1 LLPVVD
7 ANCVILCR
15 RFTDEE
21 AERGRN
27 PSFFGHNSGLKS
39 KVNARNQLNQ
49 SELNMITADTI
60 RQLAEA
66 HLEGTPGFLV
76 DVRVAEGNQIRIL
89 LDHDAS
95 TSIEDC
101 MALHRHLE
109 SELDRNVE
117 DFSLDVS
124 SPGLDQPL
132 KLHRQY
138 VKNIGRT
145 VQVKPVEGAKVEG
158 ELMSVDEAGITVK
171 IREKRR
177 IEGRKAKEWVEE
189 DQVWPF
195 EQIQSTKV
203 VISFK

>member
-1 LLPVVD
+1 
-7 ANCVILCR
+7 
-15 RFTDEE
+15 
-21 AERGRN
+21 
-27 PSFFGHNSGLKS
+27 
-39 KVNARNQLNQ
+39 
-49 SELNMITADTI
+49 MITADTI

-66 HLEGTPGFLV
+66 HLEGSPGFLV
-76 DVRVAEGNQIRIL
+76 DVRVGEANQIRIL
-89 LDHDAS
+89 LDHDES

-101 MALHRHLE
+101 MALHRYLE

-132 KLHRQY
+132 QMHRQY
-138 VKNIGRT
+138 MKNIGRS
-145 VQVKPVEGAKVEG
+145 VQVKPVDGAKVEG
-158 ELMSVDEAGITVK
+158 ELVAVDEAGITLK

-189 DQVWPF
+189 EQVWPF

>member
-1 LLPVVD
+1 MRNFVPKKLRMKKL
-7 ANCVILCR
+7 
-15 RFTDEE
+15 
-21 AERGRN
+21 RGAAT
-27 PSFFGHNSGLKS
+27 PLFLASTPGKQPIHSG
-39 KVNARNQLNQ
+39 
-49 SELNMITADTI
+49 LNMITADTI

-66 HLEGTPGFLV
+66 HLEGSPGFLV
-76 DVRVAEGNQIRIL
+76 DVRVGEANQIRIL
-89 LDHDAS
+89 LDHDES

-101 MALHRHLE
+101 MALHRYLE

-132 KLHRQY
+132 QMHRQY
-138 VKNIGRT
+138 MKNIGRS
-145 VQVKPVEGAKVEG
+145 VQVKPVDGAKVEG
-158 ELMSVDEAGITVK
+158 ELVAVDEAGITLK

-189 DQVWPF
+189 EQVWPF

>member
-1 LLPVVD
+1 
-7 ANCVILCR
+7 
-15 RFTDEE
+15 
-21 AERGRN
+21 
-27 PSFFGHNSGLKS
+27 
-39 KVNARNQLNQ
+39 
-49 SELNMITADTI
+49 MITADTI

-138 VKNIGRT
+138 VKNIGRN
-145 VQVKPVEGAKVEG
+145 VQVKPVEGAKAEG
-158 ELMSVDEAGITVK
+158 ELVAVDESGITLK

-189 DQVWPF
+189 EQVWPF

>member
-1 LLPVVD
+1 
-7 ANCVILCR
+7 
-15 RFTDEE
+15 
-21 AERGRN
+21 
-27 PSFFGHNSGLKS
+27 
-39 KVNARNQLNQ
+39 
-49 SELNMITADTI
+49 MITADTI

-76 DVRVAEGNQIRIL
+76 DVRVADGNQIRIL
-89 LDHDAS
+89 LDHDAA

-145 VQVKPVEGAKVEG
+145 VQVKPVDGAKVEG
-158 ELMSVDEAGITVK
+158 ELVAVDEAGITVK

-189 DQVWPF
+189 EQVWPF

>member
-1 LLPVVD
+1 
-7 ANCVILCR
+7 
-15 RFTDEE
+15 
-21 AERGRN
+21 
-27 PSFFGHNSGLKS
+27 
-39 KVNARNQLNQ
+39 
-49 SELNMITADTI
+49 MITADTI

-158 ELMSVDEAGITVK
+158 ELVAVDEAGITVK

-189 DQVWPF
+189 EQVWPF

>member
-1 LLPVVD
+1 
-7 ANCVILCR
+7 
-15 RFTDEE
+15 
-21 AERGRN
+21 
-27 PSFFGHNSGLKS
+27 
-39 KVNARNQLNQ
+39 
-49 SELNMITADTI
+49 MITADTI

-76 DVRVAEGNQIRIL
+76 DVRVAEGNQIRVL

-158 ELMSVDEAGITVK
+158 ELVAVDEAGITVK

>member
-1 LLPVVD
+1 MVY
-7 ANCVILCR
+7 VILCR
-15 RFTDEE
+15 TFEE
-21 AERGRN
+21 RRRIEG
-27 PSFFGHNSGLKS
+27 PQPLFFWPLPKGQSS
-39 KVNARNQLNQ
+39 TNANQK
-49 SELNMITADTI
+49 MISTTTI

-66 HLEGTPGFLV
+66 YLEGTPGFLV
-76 DVRVAEGNQIRIL
+76 DVRVGEGNQIRVL
-89 LDHDAS
+89 LDNDTS

-109 SELDRNVE
+109 SSLDREVE

-132 KLHRQY
+132 QLHRQY
-138 VKNIGRT
+138 VKNIGRHL
-145 VQVKPVEGAKVEG
+145 QVKPLEGPKVEG
-158 ELMSVDEAGITVK
+158 ELIRVDEEGIALK

-189 DQVWPF
+189 ELVWAF
-195 EQIQSTKV
+195 ANIQSTKV

>member
-1 LLPVVD
+1 
-7 ANCVILCR
+7 
-15 RFTDEE
+15 
-21 AERGRN
+21 
-27 PSFFGHNSGLKS
+27 
-39 KVNARNQLNQ
+39 
-49 SELNMITADTI
+49 MITVDTI

-76 DVRVAEGNQIRIL
+76 DVRVAEGNQIKIL
-89 LDHDAS
+89 LDHDEA

-117 DFSLDVS
+117 DYSLDVS

-145 VQVKPVEGAKVEG
+145 VQVKPVDEAKVEG
-158 ELMSVDEAGITVK
+158 ELVAVDDAGITLK

-189 DQVWPF
+189 EQVWTF

>member
-1 LLPVVD
+1 
-7 ANCVILCR
+7 
-15 RFTDEE
+15 
-21 AERGRN
+21 
-27 PSFFGHNSGLKS
+27 
-39 KVNARNQLNQ
+39 
-49 SELNMITADTI
+49 MITADTI

-145 VQVKPVEGAKVEG
+145 VQVKPVEGAKAEG
-158 ELMSVDEAGITVK
+158 ELVAVDDSSITLK

-189 DQVWPF
+189 EQVWPF

>member
-1 LLPVVD
+1 
-7 ANCVILCR
+7 
-15 RFTDEE
+15 
-21 AERGRN
+21 
-27 PSFFGHNSGLKS
+27 
-39 KVNARNQLNQ
+39 
-49 SELNMITADTI
+49 MITAETI

-76 DVRVAEGNQIRIL
+76 DVRVGEGNQIRIL

-101 MALHRHLE
+101 MALHRYLE

>member
-1 LLPVVD
+1 MVD
-7 ANCVILCR
+7 ANCVILSR

-27 PSFFGHNSGLKS
+27 PSFFGRNLR
-39 KVNARNQLNQ
+39 VNAENQLIQ
-49 SELNMITADTI
+49 SGLNMITADTI

-158 ELMSVDEAGITVK
+158 ELVAVDEAGITVK

-189 DQVWPF
+189 EQVWPF

>member
-1 LLPVVD
+1 
-7 ANCVILCR
+7 
-15 RFTDEE
+15 
-21 AERGRN
+21 
-27 PSFFGHNSGLKS
+27 
-39 KVNARNQLNQ
+39 
-49 SELNMITADTI
+49 MITADTI

-66 HLEGTPGFLV
+66 HLEGSPGFLV
-76 DVRVAEGNQIRIL
+76 DVRVGEANQIRIL
-89 LDHDAS
+89 LDHDES

-101 MALHRHLE
+101 MALHRYLE

-132 KLHRQY
+132 QMHRQY
-138 VKNIGRT
+138 MKNIGRT
-145 VQVKPVEGAKVEG
+145 VQVKPVDGAKVEG
-158 ELMSVDEAGITVK
+158 ELVAVDEAGITLK

-189 DQVWPF
+189 EQVWPF

>member
-1 LLPVVD
+1 
-7 ANCVILCR
+7 
-15 RFTDEE
+15 
-21 AERGRN
+21 
-27 PSFFGHNSGLKS
+27 
-39 KVNARNQLNQ
+39 
-49 SELNMITADTI
+49 MITADTI

-76 DVRVAEGNQIRIL
+76 DVRVGEGNQIRIL

-101 MALHRHLE
+101 MALHRYLE

-145 VQVKPVEGAKVEG
+145 VQVKPVEGTKVEG

-189 DQVWPF
+189 EQVWPF